1 VVSRKAIF
9 ILCHYNVETP
19 GTILSMKLTSAVE
32 QPAAIRAA
40 SQWLPFTPN
49 RDFLAEPRM
58 FTSAQGAWYK
68 SEDGRTIFD
77 ASSGLFTTPAGHG
90 RAEIADAVYRQILE
104 LDFTPSFLRSHP
116 KSFEV
121 AARVAEL
128 LPDGMDKVFFVN
140 SGSEAVDTAM
150 KIAMAYHRA
159 RREASK
165 TMFVSRERS
174 YHGVNVGGTSLAGMV
189 SNRRTFQGMTLPVV
203 HMRHTLLEENRFIL
217 GQPPKGAELAEDLQR
232 MVDLYGAENIA
243 ACIVEPIAGSA
254 GVFVPPVGYLERLR
268 EICTAHK
275 ILLIFDEV
283 ICGFGRTGQNFA
295 AQSFDVTPDIITMA
309 KAITNGCVPM
319 GAVGVSDH
327 LYETILG
334 SAPDETIEFFHG
346 YTWSSHPVACAASMA
361 ALDIYRNE
369 DLFERARELSPYFLK
384 RLDEL
389 AGVPGV
395 IDVRGFGMLA
405 SFEIDPRLLGLSGY
419 ELQKRLFDRGVHL
432 KTTGNNAIL
441 APPFIATREDLDYT
455 VDILK
460 ETLNSTH

>member
-1 VVSRKAIF
+1 
-9 ILCHYNVETP
+9 
-19 GTILSMKLTSAVE
+19 MKLTSSVP
-32 QPAAIRAA
+32 QPAAIQAA
-40 SQWLPFTPN
+40 KQWLPFTPN
-49 RDFLAEPRM
+49 RDFLGEPRM
-58 FTSAQGAWYK
+58 FTSAHGSRYK

-90 RAEIADAVYRQILE
+90 RTEIAEAVYQQILE
-104 LDFTPSFLRSHP
+104 LDFTPSFLRAHP
-116 KSFEV
+116 KSFEA

-128 LPDGMDKVFFVN
+128 LPDGIDKVFFVN

-150 KIAMAYHRA
+150 KISMAYHRA
-159 RREASK
+159 RRDASR

-203 HMRHTLLEENRFIL
+203 HMRHTLLAENRFII
-217 GQPPKGAELAEDLQR
+217 GEPPKGVELAEDLQR
-232 MVDLYGAENIA
+232 LIELYGAENIA

-254 GVFVPPVGYLERLR
+254 GVYVPPVGYLARLR
-268 EICTAHK
+268 EICTTHK

-295 AQSFDVTPDIITMA
+295 AQSFDVTPDIMTMA

-319 GAVGVSDH
+319 GAVGVSEH
-327 LYETILG
+327 VYQTILS

-346 YTWSSHPVACAASMA
+346 YTWSSHPVACAASIA
-361 ALDIYRNE
+361 ALNIYQNE

-384 RLDEL
+384 RLYEL
-389 AGVPGV
+389 AGLPGV

-405 SFEIDPRLLGLSGY
+405 SFEIDPHLLGFNGY

-432 KTTGNNAIL
+432 KTTGNSAIL
-441 APPFIATREDLDYT
+441 APPFIAKHDDLDY
-455 VDILK
+455 VIEILK
-460 ETLNSTH
+460 ETLNSRN

>member
-1 VVSRKAIF
+1 
-9 ILCHYNVETP
+9 
-19 GTILSMKLTSAVE
+19 
-32 QPAAIRAA
+32 
-40 SQWLPFTPN
+40 
-49 RDFLAEPRM
+49 M
-58 FTSAQGAWYK
+58 FTSAQGSWYK

-90 RAEIADAVYRQILE
+90 RTEIADAVYGQILE
-104 LDFTPSFLRSHP
+104 LDFAPSFLRAHP
-116 KSFEV
+116 KSFHA

-128 LPDGMDKVFFVN
+128 LPEGIDKVFFVN

-150 KIAMAYHRA
+150 KISMAYHRA
-159 RREASK
+159 RRDASR

-203 HMRHTLLEENRFIL
+203 HMRHTLLAENRCII
-217 GQPPKGAELAEDLQR
+217 GQPPKGVELAEDLQR
-232 MVDLYGAENIA
+232 LIDLYGAENIA

-254 GVFVPPVGYLERLR
+254 GVYVPPVGYLERLC
-268 EICTAHK
+268 EICTMHK

-319 GAVGVSDH
+319 GAVGVSEH
-327 LYETILG
+327 VYQTILS

-346 YTWSSHPVACAASMA
+346 YTWSSHPVACAASIA
-361 ALDIYRNE
+361 ALDIYKNE

-384 RLDEL
+384 GLYEL
-389 AGVPGV
+389 ASLPGV
-395 IDVRGFGMLA
+395 IDIRGFGMLA
-405 SFEIDPRLLGLSGY
+405 SFEIDPQLLGFNGY

-432 KTTGNNAIL
+432 KTTGNSAIL
-441 APPFIATREDLDYT
+441 APPFIATHDDLDY
-455 VDILK
+455 VIHILK
-460 ETLNSTH
+460 ETLNSPN

>member
-1 VVSRKAIF
+1 
-9 ILCHYNVETP
+9 
-19 GTILSMKLTSAVE
+19 MKLTSSVP
-32 QPAAIRAA
+32 QPAAIQAA
-40 SQWLPFTPN
+40 KQWLPFTPN
-49 RDFLAEPRM
+49 RDFLGEPRM
-58 FTSAQGAWYK
+58 FTSAHGSRYK

-90 RAEIADAVYRQILE
+90 RTEIAEAVYKQILE
-104 LDFTPSFLRSHP
+104 LDFTPSFLRAHP
-116 KSFEV
+116 KSFEA
-121 AARVAEL
+121 AARVADL
-128 LPDGMDKVFFVN
+128 LPDGIDKVFFVN

-150 KIAMAYHRA
+150 KITTAYHRA
-159 RREASK
+159 RRDASR

-203 HMRHTLLEENRFIL
+203 HMRHTLLAENRCML

-232 MVDLYGAENIA
+232 LIDLYGAENIA

-254 GVFVPPVGYLERLR
+254 GVYVPPLGYLERLR
-268 EICTAHK
+268 EICTTHK

-319 GAVGVSDH
+319 GAVGVSEH
-327 LYETILG
+327 VYQTILS

-346 YTWSSHPVACAASMA
+346 YTWSSHPVACAASIA
-361 ALDIYRNE
+361 ALDIYKNE

-384 RLDEL
+384 RLYEL
-389 AGVPGV
+389 AGLSGV

-405 SFEIDPRLLGLSGY
+405 SFEIDPQLLGFNGY

-432 KTTGNNAIL
+432 KTTGNSAIL
-441 APPFIATREDLDYT
+441 APPFIAKHDDLDY
-455 VDILK
+455 VIEILK
-460 ETLNSTH
+460 ETLNSRN

>member
-1 VVSRKAIF
+1 
-9 ILCHYNVETP
+9 
-19 GTILSMKLTSAVE
+19 MKLTSAVP
-32 QPAAIRAA
+32 QPPAIHAAK
-40 SQWLPFTPN
+40 QWLPFTPN
-49 RDFLAEPRM
+49 RDFLGEPRM
-58 FTSAQGAWYK
+58 FTSAQGSWYK

-90 RAEIADAVYRQILE
+90 RTEIADAVYGQILE
-104 LDFTPSFLRSHP
+104 LDFAPSFLRAHP
-116 KSFEV
+116 KSFHA

-128 LPDGMDKVFFVN
+128 LPEGIDKVFFVN

-150 KIAMAYHRA
+150 KISMAYHRA
-159 RREASK
+159 RRDASR

-203 HMRHTLLEENRFIL
+203 HMRHTLLAENRCII
-217 GQPPKGAELAEDLQR
+217 GQPPKGVELAEDLQR
-232 MVDLYGAENIA
+232 LIDLYGAENIA

-254 GVFVPPVGYLERLR
+254 GVYVPPVGYLERLC
-268 EICTAHK
+268 EICTMHK

-319 GAVGVSDH
+319 GAVGVSEH
-327 LYETILG
+327 VYQTILS

-346 YTWSSHPVACAASMA
+346 YTWSSHPVACAASIA
-361 ALDIYRNE
+361 ALDIYKNE

-384 RLDEL
+384 GLYEL
-389 AGVPGV
+389 ASLPGV
-395 IDVRGFGMLA
+395 IDIRGFGMLA
-405 SFEIDPRLLGLSGY
+405 SFEIDPQLLGFNGY

-432 KTTGNNAIL
+432 KTTGNSAIL
-441 APPFIATREDLDYT
+441 APPFIATHDDLDY
-455 VDILK
+455 VIHILK
-460 ETLNSTH
+460 ETLNSPN

>member
-1 VVSRKAIF
+1 
-9 ILCHYNVETP
+9 
-19 GTILSMKLTSAVE
+19 MKLTTAVP
-32 QPAAIRAA
+32 QAAAIRSEAIRSEAIQAA
-40 SQWLPFTPN
+40 KQWLPFTPN
-49 RDFLAEPRM
+49 RDFLGEPRM
-58 FTSAQGAWYK
+58 FTSAHGTWYK
-68 SEDGRTIFD
+68 SEDGRAIFD

-90 RAEIADAVYRQILE
+90 RTEIADAVYKQILE

-116 KSFEV
+116 KSFQA

-128 LPDGMDKVFFVN
+128 LPNGIDKVFFVN

-150 KIAMAYHRA
+150 KISMAYHRA
-159 RREASK
+159 RRDASR

-203 HMRHTLLEENRFIL
+203 HMRHTLLAENRCTL

-254 GVFVPPVGYLERLR
+254 GVYVPPVGYLERLR
-268 EICTAHK
+268 EICTTHK

-295 AQSFDVTPDIITMA
+295 AQSFNVTPDIITMA

-319 GAVGVSDH
+319 GAVGVSEH
-327 LYETILG
+327 VYETILS

-346 YTWSSHPVACAASMA
+346 YTWSSHPVACAASIA
-361 ALDIYRNE
+361 ALDIYKNE
-369 DLFERARELSPYFLK
+369 DLFARARELSPYFLK
-384 RLDEL
+384 GLYKL
-389 AGVPGV
+389 ASLPCVV
-395 IDVRGFGMLA
+395 DIRGFGMLG
-405 SFEIDPRLLGLSGY
+405 SFEIDPQLLGFSGY

-432 KTTGNNAIL
+432 KTTGNSAIL
-441 APPFIATREDLDYT
+441 APPFIATHDDLDY
-455 VDILK
+455 VAGVLK
-460 ETLNSTH
+460 ETLNSSN